1 MISSALFV
9 VTQKLASVILI
20 SYVCKMFIRSVV
32 KKDKSKQK
40 SYTYYRLTHSY
51 RVGSKTRQVVVLN
64 LGKLEGLDKGF
75 HKLLANRIE
84 ELVTGIGS
92 GFIPMEIST
101 EVESL
106 AQSFAKQISKE
117 KIFSS
122 DKGQLIS
129 KDVQNNFQT
138 VDLESLEQVESKEI
152 GGEWLVKQAF
162 EAMDIPSILAT
173 IGLDAK
179 QVKVAQMLLTAKL
192 LHPSSELETQRWLN
206 QNSACAEL
214 FDYQEDITRYSL
226 YQVTSKMYSEKE
238 NIDKDLY
245 SKTTNLFSD
254 RNKIV
259 IYDLT
264 NMYFEGQMNG
274 SDKAAFG
281 RSKQKR
287 SDRKLIGLSL
297 AIDSNGFVRHSQ
309 FYTGNISEPSTF
321 KDLVVSVS
329 KQMGNT
335 FEKPLVIMDAGIATE
350 ENLALLKSNE
360 YNYDYICVSRT
371 TPKNFTKLSE
381 NAETI
386 TDNRGNEIHLTK
398 VSVPG
403 KEDHYL
409 QIKSDQK
416 KLKEQS
422 MDAKLTQRL
431 EEQLNDIK
439 QKLQKKGTLK
449 KICKIHE
456 KVGAIKSKLSRVGYL
471 YEIQYVED
479 QEKGIVTDMN
489 WKRIKEKEKPKG
501 EYFLRYTKTAIE
513 EDKIWD
519 AYNLTRDVE
528 AVFRCL
534 KTDLNIRPIH
544 HQKDKYIEP
553 HIWLGIISYQV
564 VNYIGKNLKRKQINH
579 SWTKIVDLMKSMQS
593 SLNTVN
599 NDKKE
604 KLYIKLCTRPTKTQ
618 KEIFDALNFK
628 HRPYVRKTK
637 VVTHL

>member
-1 MISSALFV
+1 
-9 VTQKLASVILI
+9 
-20 SYVCKMFIRSVV
+20 MFIRKVV
-32 KKDKSKQK
+32 KKDKSKLT

-51 RVGSKTRQVVVLN
+51 RAGNKIRQVVVLN
-64 LGKLEGLDKGF
+64 LGKLEGVDKES

-92 GFIPMEIST
+92 GFIPMEISAEIET
-101 EVESL
+101 L

-117 KIFSS
+117 KIFNS

-129 KDVQNNFQT
+129 QDVKSNFQT
-138 VDLESLEQVESKEI
+138 VDLESLEQLESKQI

-162 EAMDIPSILAT
+162 EAMDIPSVLET
-173 IGLDAK
+173 IGLDTK
-179 QVKVAQMLLTAKL
+179 QVKVAQLLLTAKL

-206 QNSACAEL
+206 QNSAAPEL

-226 YQVTSKMYSEKE
+226 YQVATKMYCEKE

-245 SKTTNLFSD
+245 SKTTDLFSD

-264 NMYFEGQMNG
+264 NMYFEGQING

-321 KDLVVSVS
+321 NDLILSVS
-329 KQMGNT
+329 KQMGDT
-335 FEKPLVIMDAGIATE
+335 FEKPLVVMDAGIATE
-350 ENLALLKSNE
+350 ENLALLKSVK
-360 YNYDYICVSRT
+360 YNYDYVCVSRI
-371 TPKNFTKLSE
+371 TPKNFTKLSK

-386 TDNRGNEIHLTK
+386 TDNRANEIHLTK

-403 KEDHYL
+403 KEDHFL
-409 QIKSDQK
+409 QVKSDQK

-422 MDAKLTQRL
+422 MDIKLTKRL
-431 EEQLNDIK
+431 EEQLEDIK
-439 QKLQKKGTLK
+439 QKLPKKGTLK
-449 KICKIHE
+449 KISKIHE
-456 KVGAIKSKLSRVGYL
+456 KVGAIKSKLSRVGWL
-471 YEIQYVED
+471 YEIEYTED
-479 QEKGIVTDMN
+479 QEKGMVTDIN

-501 EYFLRYTKTAIE
+501 EYFLRYTKTAID

-564 VNYIGKNLKRKQINH
+564 VNYIRTKLKNKEINH
-579 SWTKIVDLMKSMQS
+579 SWTSIVEIMKSMQS
-593 SLNTVN
+593 SVNTIN
-599 NDKKE
+599 NDKNE

-618 KEIFDALNFK
+618 KQIFDALNFK
-628 HRPYVRKTK
+628 ARPYTRKTK
-637 VVTHL
+637 VVT

>member
-1 MISSALFV
+1 
-9 VTQKLASVILI
+9 
-20 SYVCKMFIRSVV
+20 MFIRKVV
-32 KKDKSKQK
+32 KKDKSKLT

-51 RVGSKTRQVVVLN
+51 RAGNKIRQVVVLN
-64 LGKLEGLDKGF
+64 LGKLEGVDKES

-92 GFIPMEIST
+92 GFIPMEISAEIET
-101 EVESL
+101 L

-117 KIFSS
+117 KIFNS

-129 KDVQNNFQT
+129 QDVKSNFQT
-138 VDLESLEQVESKEI
+138 VDLESLEQLESKQI

-162 EAMDIPSILAT
+162 EAMDIPSVLET
-173 IGLDAK
+173 IGLDTK
-179 QVKVAQMLLTAKL
+179 QVKVAQLLLTAKL

-206 QNSACAEL
+206 QNSAAPEL

-226 YQVTSKMYSEKE
+226 YQVATKMYCEKE

-245 SKTTNLFSD
+245 SKTTDLFSD

-264 NMYFEGQMNG
+264 NMYFEGQING

-321 KDLVVSVS
+321 NDLILSVS
-329 KQMGNT
+329 KQMGDT
-335 FEKPLVIMDAGIATE
+335 FEKPLVVMDAGIATE
-350 ENLALLKSNE
+350 ENLALLKSVK
-360 YNYDYICVSRT
+360 YNYDYVCVSRI
-371 TPKNFTKLSE
+371 TPKNFTKLSK

-386 TDNRGNEIHLTK
+386 TDNRANEIHLTK

-403 KEDHYL
+403 KEDHFL
-409 QIKSDQK
+409 QVKSDQK

-422 MDAKLTQRL
+422 MDIKLTKRL
-431 EEQLNDIK
+431 EEQLEDIK
-439 QKLQKKGTLK
+439 QKLSKKGTLK
-449 KICKIHE
+449 KISKIHE
-456 KVGAIKSKLSRVGYL
+456 KVGAIKSKLSRVGWL
-471 YEIQYVED
+471 YEIEYTED
-479 QEKGIVTDMN
+479 QEKGMVTDIN

-501 EYFLRYTKTAIE
+501 EYFLRYTKTAID

-564 VNYIGKNLKRKQINH
+564 VNYIRTKLKNKEINH
-579 SWTKIVDLMKSMQS
+579 SWTSIVEIMKSMQS
-593 SLNTVN
+593 SVNTIN
-599 NDKKE
+599 NDKNE

-618 KEIFDALNFK
+618 KQIFDALNFK
-628 HRPYVRKTK
+628 ARPYTRKTK
-637 VVTHL
+637 EVT